1 MPPPGRLPL
10 LVPFLLLAPP
20 GRCGRPA
27 DHHAGRRPAGTR
39 QAGEADV
46 GSQGAGD
53 PYFPLDGNGGFD
65 VKHYDVHVRYVFD
78 GRRIRGRTVVTARA
92 TRRLRAFH
100 LDLLLPVRGVTVDGR
115 RAAFRRLGSGGVRHE
130 LRVRPARPL
139 AAGERFRVAV
149 RYGGRPGRQRYR
161 GRSGFQAVKGEAL
174 AANEPHIAPWWFPS
188 SDHPTD
194 KARVD
199 VHLTVPRGRQAISGG
214 ALRRVTG
221 RGALRTWHWHA
232 REPMAPYLA
241 FFAAGRF
248 RIERGRSHGRPW
260 LLAVSRRLPRGQ
272 QAAAL
277 RFLRRTPAVVRWA
290 ERRLGRYPFA
300 TSGGFVTSLPTGYAL
315 ETQTRPMYPFVGAGN
330 AWLVVHEQAHQW
342 FGDDVSVHR
351 WRDIW
356 LNEGFATFME
366 KHWAETHG
374 GQSASAWLRREYRWL
389 RSDRGFWRLPIGDPG
404 ADRIFR
410 WAVYQRGAMA
420 VQALRERLGNRVFW
434 QVLRTWVERRSRGT
448 GSIADFAALAEELSQ
463 EDLDAF
469 FTAWLYAQE
478 APADV
483 AANGLG

>member
-1 MPPPGRLPL
+1 MPLSGRTPL
-10 LVPFLLLAPP
+10 LALLLVALLT
-20 GRCGRPA
+20 GL
-27 DHHAGRRPAGTR
+27 AGTPP
-39 QAGEADV
+39 QPAAAEAITAKPGAAAAAADDI

-65 VKHYDVHVRYVFD
+65 VKHYDVHVRYLFD

-100 LDLLLPVRGVTVDGR
+100 LDLLLPVQGVTVDGR
-115 RAAFRRLGSGGVRHE
+115 RAAFRRLGRHRHE

-139 AAGERFRVAV
+139 AAGERFKVAV
-149 RYGGRPGRQRYR
+149 RYAGRPGRQRYR
-161 GRSGFQAVKGEAL
+161 GRSGFQAVRGEAL
-174 AANEPHIAPWWFPS
+174 AANEPHMAPWWFPS

-194 KARVD
+194 KARVA

-221 RGALRTWHWHA
+221 TGRLRTWHWRA

-248 RIERGRSHGRPW
+248 RIERGRAHGRPW
-260 LLAVSRRLPRGQ
+260 LLAVSRRLPRRQ
-272 QAAAL
+272 QTAAL
-277 RFLRRTPAVVRWA
+277 RFLRRTPQVVRWA
-290 ERRLGRYPFA
+290 ERRLGPYPFA
-300 TSGGFVTSLPTGYAL
+300 TTGGFVTSLRTGYAL

-374 GQSASAWLRREYRWL
+374 GRSASSWLRREYRYL
-389 RSDRGFWRLPIGDPG
+389 RRDRGFWRLPIGDPG

-410 WAVYQRGAMA
+410 WAV
-420 VQALRERLGNRVFW
+420 
-434 QVLRTWVERRSRGT
+434 
-448 GSIADFAALAEELSQ
+448 
-463 EDLDAF
+463 
-469 FTAWLYAQE
+469 
-478 APADV
+478 
-483 AANGLG
+483 